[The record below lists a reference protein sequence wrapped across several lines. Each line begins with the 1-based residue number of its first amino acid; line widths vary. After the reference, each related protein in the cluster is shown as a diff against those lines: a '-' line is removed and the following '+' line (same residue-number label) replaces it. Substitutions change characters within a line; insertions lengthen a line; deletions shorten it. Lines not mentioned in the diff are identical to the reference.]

1 MRNEI
6 LLNNNWL
13 FHRGDIE
20 AHRPVTKAPV
30 YSQSK
35 TERKLAGPA
44 AYNYLDNP
52 DPGGAVG
59 ELKSEGWVEVT
70 IPHDYVVQQDLQENE
85 NNALGYLKYENAWY
99 RKHFTLPEGSV
110 NKRITLRFDGIAG
123 KSTVYL
129 NGCLMYHNFSNYNT
143 FEIDISNNVYYD
155 KENIIAVYTVP
166 DEWEG
171 WWYQGGGIYRNVHL
185 TITDPVAIDL
195 WGVYA
200 PYKKIGENS
209 WKINFETTVVNDEY
223 EDVNISLKSFVLDKD
238 GNCVATAEGSGSII
252 QREKA
257 TIEYG
262 CVVENPLLWDC
273 ESPNLYTIKTLLFK
287 DGEEIDYNFTRIGFR
302 TVEFI
307 ANKGMFINGKKE
319 FIKGLCAHQDF
330 GITGLAVPE
339 NVAKYKVSLYKK
351 MGANGYRTSHY
362 QQTEAYMDAFDEM
375 GFLVLDEARWFETSK
390 ESFEQIESLV
400 KRDRNRPSVIFWS
413 TSNEEYYHV
422 TDVGRRLHRA
432 IAAHIRK
439 FDKVRPITAAVDRT
453 PDKCTIYDYCE
464 VVGINYNTSIYDTV
478 HEQYPDKLIFAS
490 ECAAC
495 PSVRDWHYP
504 TNDFGRA
511 RDKDFDISD
520 FFLGRESTWK
530 HLMAR
535 PYVFG
540 QYIWDAV
547 EHRGEALWP
556 MICSK
561 SGLIDL
567 FLYEKGAFY
576 LMKAYWAKEPVAHI
590 VPHWNF
596 KGLEG
601 QNILVTV
608 YTNCEELE
616 LFLNGKSIGR
626 KQIEKYG
633 HGEWNVPYEAGEL
646 SVKGYIDGKE
656 VCEHKRITTGKPV
669 SIRLTLDNEFEAN
682 GRDLAL
688 FTCECLDE
696 QGRVV
701 PDAAEFVKFTVNSPA
716 VIVGTGSDN
725 CDHNNVILPERKMY
739 MGKIR
744 IAVRP
749 AKDQEK
755 VELTA
760 MSENCGLARITV

>member
-1 MRNEI
+1 
-6 LLNNNWL
+6 
-13 FHRGDIE
+13 
-20 AHRPVTKAPV
+20 
-30 YSQSK
+30 
-35 TERKLAGPA
+35 
-44 AYNYLDNP
+44 
-52 DPGGAVG
+52 
-59 ELKSEGWVEVT
+59 
-70 IPHDYVVQQDLQENE
+70 
-85 NNALGYLKYENAWY
+85 
-99 RKHFTLPEGSV
+99 
-110 NKRITLRFDGIAG
+110 
-123 KSTVYL
+123 
-129 NGCLMYHNFSNYNT
+129 
-143 FEIDISNNVYYD
+143 
-155 KENIIAVYTVP
+155 
-166 DEWEG
+166 
-171 WWYQGGGIYRNVHL
+171 
-185 TITDPVAIDL
+185 
-195 WGVYA
+195 
-200 PYKKIGENS
+200 
-209 WKINFETTVVNDEY
+209 
-223 EDVNISLKSFVLDKD
+223 
-238 GNCVATAEGSGSII
+238 
-252 QREKA
+252 
-257 TIEYG
+257 
-262 CVVENPLLWDC
+262 
-273 ESPNLYTIKTLLFK
+273 
-287 DGEEIDYNFTRIGFR
+287 
-302 TVEFI
+302 
-307 ANKGMFINGKKE
+307 
-319 FIKGLCAHQDF
+319 
-330 GITGLAVPE
+330 
-339 NVAKYKVSLYKK
+339 
-351 MGANGYRTSHY
+351 
-362 QQTEAYMDAFDEM
+362 
-375 GFLVLDEARWFETSK
+375 
-390 ESFEQIESLV
+390 
-400 KRDRNRPSVIFWS
+400 
-413 TSNEEYYHV
+413 
-422 TDVGRRLHRA
+422 
-432 IAAHIRK
+432 
-439 FDKVRPITAAVDRT
+439 
-453 PDKCTIYDYCE
+453 
-464 VVGINYNTSIYDTV
+464 
-478 HEQYPDKLIFAS
+478 
-490 ECAAC
+490 
-495 PSVRDWHYP
+495 
-504 TNDFGRA
+504 
-511 RDKDFDISD
+511 
-520 FFLGRESTWK
+520 
-530 HLMAR
+530 MAR